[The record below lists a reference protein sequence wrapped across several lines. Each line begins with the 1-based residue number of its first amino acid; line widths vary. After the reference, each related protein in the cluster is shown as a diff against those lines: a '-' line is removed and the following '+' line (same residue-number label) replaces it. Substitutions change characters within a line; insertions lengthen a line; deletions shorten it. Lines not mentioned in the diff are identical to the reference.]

1 MLGDKNRKEKLGDKT
16 IKSSDHTHIM
26 VFYQGEGQVNFLK
39 IVYMTLSTG
48 RYLERKLVSLQYYTV
63 SASEYRVNN
72 SVSVIH

>member
-48 RYLERKLVSLQYYTV
+48 RYFGYRKKACQFTILYCVGVRIPCQ
-63 SASEYRVNN
+63 
-72 SVSVIH
+72 